1 MELDGVLKD
10 LTRPPKTNQPKKQKQ
25 KRFCEIGRPETTG
38 GRQLRGFGQLRSFR
52 AAPRSNS
59 ETPMQIA
66 ARLGHVAV
74 IETDNPPTQLEESA
88 KRSLAKR
95 KRRNESWDAVEG
107 EKIVTDEV
115 LTSRPDILSEV
126 EFTKDIEIKVGTQKM
141 LLPVAA
147 VQDVL
152 KSKMR
157 EMVEEARAKH
167 G

>member
-1 MELDGVLKD
+1 MARVPTGKGREKEASIEARD
-10 LTRPPKTNQPKKQKQ
+10 LSNWAK
-25 KRFCEIGRPETTG
+25 
-38 GRQLRGFGQLRSFR
+38 RSFSFPIQVLVSCGASR

>member
-1 MELDGVLKD
+1 MSGTNGVD
-10 LTRPPKTNQPKKQKQ
+10 LRGLEFKIIAGFALEKRANNTNSLW
-25 KRFCEIGRPETTG
+25 ETWEE
-38 GRQLRGFGQLRSFR
+38 GFGQLRSFR